1 MTRAIT
7 QSFVLAGRT
16 FNHWRAQPVPFLVNL
31 LFPTL
36 VLLMMGGLLGG
47 AIAGDLPTYFWYAVP
62 GVLAVAMLFG
72 LEGTML
78 AITTDAKNAITDRLR
93 SLPISGAAVPAGRCL
108 ADMAASLLALA
119 TTCTAGLLMGWR
131 PGRWTGLVEAALVLL
146 AFRFAL
152 LWLGLFAG
160 LRATSP
166 EVVVAV
172 QILVWPI
179 SMLSSVFVDPA
190 TMPRW
195 LGAVAEWNPLSA
207 AANAV
212 RELTG
217 SPTFTSTTWAGQHA
231 IMLSL
236 VASGVVTAVFAPLAV
251 RAYRNLDA

>member
-1 MTRAIT
+1 MSRATT

-16 FNHWRAQPVPFLVNL
+16 FRHWRAQPVPFLVNL

-47 AIAGDLPTYFWYAVP
+47 AIAGDLPTYFRYAVP

-93 SLPISGAAVPAGRCL
+93 SLPISGTAVPAGRCL
-108 ADMAASLLALA
+108 ADMAASTLTLA
-119 TTCTAGLLMGWR
+119 TTCVAGLLMGWR
-131 PGRWTGLVEAALVLL
+131 PSSWSGLLEAALVLL

-152 LWLGLFAG
+152 LWVGVFAG

-195 LGAVAEWNPLSA
+195 LGTVAEWNPLSA
-207 AANAV
+207 AANAA

-217 SPTFTSTTWAGQHA
+217 SPAFSSTTWAGEHA
-231 IMLSL
+231 VILSL
-236 VASGVVTAVFAPLAV
+236 AMSGVAAAVFAPLAV
-251 RAYRNLDA
+251 RAYRNLDD